1 MKGQNLA
8 TKEDIEELTTK
19 VEAVKIGFDKQRED
33 YAQENRLKLAAL
45 TERLKVH
52 QEAYTRWRELVV
64 KIGDESASNFNNF
77 VRDSEEWFHRNCLY
91 FTNEAREAF
100 LTSFNQRGSDP
111 RLAPPL

>member
-19 VEAVKIGFDKQRED
+19 VEAVKIGFD
-33 YAQENRLKLAAL
+33 NRLKLAAL